1 MYRFDPKGGVGVEAV
16 LPETFSYAQARA
28 VGLSKRAVY
37 QLRDSGEIESIG
49 RGVYRRADAEL
60 ADLDLL
66 LVAGRAPMATLCLT
80 SALARHELTDEIPS
94 AHDIALPRGIWR
106 PQVDAIVNWHSFAA
120 NTFDVGRGSVQID
133 RDTSIGLFDAPR
145 SIVDAFRMRSELGSD
160 TAYEALRRWLR
171 RMRSEPADLLRTAKY
186 FPAAL
191 SPIRAALEVLQ

>member
-1 MYRFDPKGGVGVEAV
+1 MKTT
-16 LPETFSYAQARA
+16 LPQTFSYSQARA
-28 VGLSKRAVY
+28 IGLSKRAVY
-37 QLRDSGEIESIG
+37 DLRNSGEIESIG

-66 LVAGRAPMATLCLT
+66 LVAERAPMATLCLT

-94 AHDIALPRGIWR
+94 AHDIALPRGAWR

-120 NTFDVGRGSVQID
+120 KTFEVGRGSVQID
-133 RDTSIGLFDAPR
+133 GDTSIGLFDATR
-145 SIVDAFRMRSELGSD
+145 SIVDAFRMRSDLGSD

-171 RMRSEPADLLRTAKY
+171 RTRNEPADLIRAAQH

-191 SPIRAALEVLQ
+191 AAIRAALEVLQ

>member
-1 MYRFDPKGGVGVEAV
+1 MEAV

-37 QLRDSGEIESIG
+37 QLRDSGEIKSIG
-49 RGVYRRADAEL
+49 RGVYRRANAEL

-94 AHDIALPRGIWR
+94 AHDIALPRGTWR

-171 RMRSEPADLLRTAKY
+171 RARSEPADLLRTAKY

>member
-1 MYRFDPKGGVGVEAV
+1 VKTT
-16 LPETFSYAQARA
+16 LPQTFSYSQARA
-28 VGLSKRAVY
+28 IGLSKRAVY
-37 QLRDSGEIESIG
+37 DLRNSGEIESIG

-66 LVAGRAPMATLCLT
+66 LVAERAPMATLCLT

-94 AHDIALPRGIWR
+94 AHDIALPRGAWR

-120 NTFDVGRGSVQID
+120 KTFEVGRGSVQID
-133 RDTSIGLFDAPR
+133 GDTSIGLFDATR
-145 SIVDAFRMRSELGSD
+145 SIVDAFRMRSDLGSD

-171 RMRSEPADLLRTAKY
+171 RTRNEPADLIRTAQH

-191 SPIRAALEVLQ
+191 AAIRAALEVLQ

>member
-1 MYRFDPKGGVGVEAV
+1 MKTG
-16 LPETFSYAQARA
+16 LPQTFSYSQARA
-28 VGLSKRAVY
+28 IGLSKRAVY
-37 QLRDSGEIESIG
+37 DLRDSGEIESIG

-94 AHDIALPRGIWR
+94 AHDIALPRGVWR
-106 PQVDAIVNWHSFAA
+106 PRVDAIVNWHSFAA
-120 NTFDVGRGSVQID
+120 NTFDVGRGSIQID

-145 SIVDAFRMRSELGSD
+145 SIVDAFRTRSELGSD
-160 TAYEALRRWLR
+160 TAYQALRRWLR
-171 RMRSEPADLLRTAKY
+171 RARSEPADLLRIAQH

-191 SPIRAALEVLQ
+191 APIRSALEVLQ

>member
-1 MYRFDPKGGVGVEAV
+1 MKAV

-49 RGVYRRADAEL
+49 RGVYRRANAEH

-94 AHDIALPRGIWR
+94 AHDIALPRGTWR